1 MNKNIELKFF
11 FRKLKGYYKLIIPI
25 SFTILITAI
34 LGLYVP
40 LLNKNILDKG
50 ILLKDFN
57 YIKRTI
63 LLFIIVYFI
72 KCLME
77 VLNSYLIARLNT
89 DLRVQLFKDSFQ
101 HLVKLPLSY
110 FEKNE
115 VTKIY
120 NNISTDINTISKIS
134 DGSLFSVL
142 SQIIYFIGGII
153 CLFNISSTLAIIGL
167 LSIPLKYIM
176 IGYFSGKNKKLT
188 KEYLIINSQFANWL
202 QDSIAGIREVK
213 LYNLF
218 ENKNKELTSIKTISA
233 KYEKM
238 FSLISTLKDQ
248 VDLFNTQ
255 VVVMLVYLVGTYILI
270 SGEITYGEILAF
282 LTYLVY
288 VTSPVT
294 SFSNLKFIFAS
305 ITPSAKRLYDLLH
318 TSTEEDT
325 EKDKTLSI
333 DDVFK
338 LEFQKVSYSIN
349 EKVILKDISFNLS
362 SGDRI
367 AIVGDNGSGKS
378 TLINLIARF
387 INPSTGEILINGKN
401 VKEYNINSYRDNIS
415 IADSKSYMFDYSI
428 YNNINICNQLET
440 INVEE
445 LDIAIAKSEFDN
457 NLIDETKNLSI
468 RNSKNLSSGEKQK
481 IIIARSLSNER
492 SIMIFDEA
500 TSNIDLKSRKKIESV
515 IANEFEQ
522 SITIFVTHNL
532 DSLTNF
538 NKILFIK
545 DSSLYKIGAYEDLI
559 DDKYFQELFAKERS

>member
-1 MNKNIELKFF
+1 MGIITRGDIVNKNIELKFF

-57 YIKRTI
+57 YIKRT
-63 LLFIIVYFI
+63 FIIVYFI

-218 ENKNKELTSIKTISA
+218 ENKNK
-233 KYEKM
+233 
-238 FSLISTLKDQ
+238 
-248 VDLFNTQ
+248 
-255 VVVMLVYLVGTYILI
+255 IL
-270 SGEITYGEILAF
+270 
-282 LTYLVY
+282 
-288 VTSPVT
+288 P
-294 SFSNLKFIFAS
+294 
-305 ITPSAKRLYDLLH
+305 
-318 TSTEEDT
+318 
-325 EKDKTLSI
+325 
-333 DDVFK
+333 
-338 LEFQKVSYSIN
+338 
-349 EKVILKDISFNLS
+349 
-362 SGDRI
+362 
-367 AIVGDNGSGKS
+367 
-378 TLINLIARF
+378 
-387 INPSTGEILINGKN
+387 
-401 VKEYNINSYRDNIS
+401 
-415 IADSKSYMFDYSI
+415 
-428 YNNINICNQLET
+428 
-440 INVEE
+440 
-445 LDIAIAKSEFDN
+445 
-457 NLIDETKNLSI
+457 
-468 RNSKNLSSGEKQK
+468 
-481 IIIARSLSNER
+481 
-492 SIMIFDEA
+492 
-500 TSNIDLKSRKKIESV
+500 
-515 IANEFEQ
+515 
-522 SITIFVTHNL
+522 
-532 DSLTNF
+532 
-538 NKILFIK
+538 
-545 DSSLYKIGAYEDLI
+545 
-559 DDKYFQELFAKERS
+559 